1 MQRLRDRLP
10 PANSLIVFECAARQL
25 SFTRA
30 AEELR
35 VTQAAV
41 SRQVQLLEAH
51 LGVRL
56 FARRHRVI
64 ALTPEGLRFQ
74 QAVSIGLAHIAGA
87 ADELRREQD
96 AADVTISSS
105 VTFASYWL
113 MSRIAKF
120 RAQFPEVDVRL
131 VASAKARDLA
141 ATGIDLA
148 IRYGRGEWPGALADE
163 MFENEIFP
171 VCAPAYLDASAPLER
186 LSDLS
191 RATLL
196 HLTQYDRNW
205 VTWETWF
212 RAFDLGE
219 PVRGR
224 GLFFDNYMILLHA
237 AVRGEGVALCGGRLA
252 EDLIARGELVR
263 PIDSSLQSD
272 FSFYLLHPAGRP
284 LRPDAARFRDW
295 LLAEAQ
301 GHSATGEVGHEGSV
315 V

>member
-1 MQRLRDRLP
+1 LV
-10 PANSLIVFECAARQL
+10 VFECAARLL

-41 SRQVQLLEAH
+41 SRQMQLLEAH

-56 FARRHRVI
+56 FERRHRAI
-64 ALTPEGLRFQ
+64 ELTPQGQHFQ
-74 QAVSIGLAHIAGA
+74 QAVSIGLAHVASA
-87 ADELRREQD
+87 ADELRRELD
-96 AADVTISSS
+96 TADVTVSSS

-141 ATGIDLA
+141 TTGIDLA
-148 IRYGRGEWPGALADE
+148 IRYGRGEWPGAVADK

-171 VCAPAYLDASAPLER
+171 VCAPSYLGERAPFER
-186 LSDLS
+186 LSELGQ
-191 RATLL
+191 ATLL

-212 RAFDLGE
+212 KEFEL
-219 PVRGR
+219 

-263 PIDSSLQSD
+263 STDASLHSE
-272 FSFYLLHPAGRP
+272 FSFYLLHPSGRP
-284 LRPDAARFRDW
+284 LRSDAARFRDW
-295 LLAEAQ
+295 LLSEAE
-301 GHSATGEVGHEGSV
+301 GEDGGNI
-315 V
+315 